1 MIMSYYMRFLST
13 DLQATTAAHLEAAFR
28 AVDPDYDVQVE
39 DNEAVVRHA
48 AATIAKLEINELGDG
63 LFDEEREELT
73 ARVTAAAGDAA
84 AKARVLEAL
93 RGARTIVVAQ
103 VLYGTGDQETTLAK
117 LDPLWAWLFRNR
129 RGLLQ
134 AEGEGY
140 YDHQGLI
147 FMV

>member
-1 MIMSYYMRFLST
+1 MSYYMRFLST
-13 DLQATTAAHLEAAFR
+13 DLQATTAAHLEAALR

-39 DNEAVVRHA
+39 DNEAIVRHA
-48 AATIAKLEINELGDG
+48 AATIAKLEINEPGDG
-63 LFDEEREELT
+63 LFDEEREEL
-73 ARVTAAAGDAA
+73 AAQMTAAAGDVD
-84 AKARVLEAL
+84 AKARVLETL
-93 RGARTIVVAQ
+93 REARTIVVAQ
-103 VLYGTGDQETTLAK
+103 VLYGTGDHERTLAR

-140 YDHQGLI
+140 YDHHGLI